1 MVSAPILAIFNRPPI
16 LQKDLISEHPESSI
30 EPSLRGLSPFGAP
43 VSALYVMSREMSETG
58 VEDYVSSRV
67 LRGVQSEDGWPKH
80 ALGLRP
86 LLYRPTVIQATV
98 EGRKPMSTPLA
109 PTKVS
114 QPLKC
119 CLKLRT

>member
-16 LQKDLISEHPESSI
+16 LQKDLISEHPESNI

-67 LRGVQSEDGWPKH
+67 LRQVD
-80 ALGLRP
+80 AAAAMNVN
-86 LLYRPTVIQATV
+86 VIYIEATLATV
-98 EGRKPMSTPLA
+98 GERDVSFVGRPSGFQEL
-109 PTKVS
+109 
-114 QPLKC
+114 
-119 CLKLRT
+119 